1 MTQIPGMG
9 DVTGPNDGEQV
20 GVGLALLGL
29 PSAQYYATLGICY
42 YRDCV
47 FLRVISERA
56 EKLAARMKIF
66 LLLIFYDSISLS
78 LFFFP
83 LHLYVYMYIYT
94 FLSRSVTS
102 YERINV

>member
-42 YRDCV
+42 YRDCFCGGKRAITVGEAKIAQRWQRMERGATVGQNEV
-47 FLRVISERA
+47 FSATKR
-56 EKLAARMKIF
+56 
-66 LLLIFYDSISLS
+66 
-78 LFFFP
+78 
-83 LHLYVYMYIYT
+83 
-94 FLSRSVTS
+94 
-102 YERINV
+102 

>member
-1 MTQIPGMG
+1 MG